1 MNSLQILSFVG
12 FTLLVAVITW
22 WKVRKTDTGSQQ
34 GYFLAGRSLKAPVIA
49 ASLMLT
55 NLSTEQLVGLSG
67 QAYKSGMSVMGW
79 EVTSAV
85 TLIFLALIF
94 LPRYLKRGIATIP
107 DFLEERYDKTTRII
121 IDFCFLI
128 ATGVC
133 FLPIVLYS
141 GALALNSLFHVGESL
156 QISHGAAI
164 WLLVILL
171 GLAGILYAVI
181 GGLRAMAVAD
191 SINGIGLVI
200 GGLMVP
206 VFGLIAIGKGSFMQG
221 IEQITTVHAEK
232 LNSVG
237 GPTDPLPIGAAFTGL
252 ILVNTFYWCTN
263 QGIVQRTLASK
274 SLAEGQKGA
283 LLTAVLKMLDPLVL
297 VLPGLI
303 AFHLYQDLPK
313 ADMAYPTLVNNVLP
327 VPLEGFFGAVLF
339 GAVIST
345 FNGFLN
351 SASTLFSMGIYRRII
366 NQNAEPHHPFTCPVE
381 YLEKYADFYYELGEK
396 SQDDLANKPEH
407 HRLWAQAMPS
417 PVGDDGLYHHP
428 LYFACNDFVDDQ
440 IGRVINALTPEQRE
454 NTWVIY
460 TSDHGEMMGAHKLI
474 SKGAAMY
481 DDITRIPL
489 IIRSP
494 QGERRQVDTPVS
506 HIDLLPT
513 MMALADIEKPEILPG
528 ENILAVKEPR
538 GVMVEFNRYE
548 IEHDSFGGFIPVRCW
563 VTDDFKLVLNLFTSD
578 ELYDRRNDPNEMHN
592 LIDDIRFADVRSKM
606 HDALLDYMDKI
617 RDPFRSYQWS
627 LRPWRKDARPRWM
640 GAFRPRPQDGYSPVV
655 RDYDTGLP
663 TQGVKVEEKKQKF

>member
-12 FTLLVAVITW
+12 FTLLVAIITW

-206 VFGLIAIGKGSFMQG
+206 IFGLIAMGKGSFMQG
-221 IEQITTVHAEK
+221 IEQLTTVHAEK

-237 GPTDPLPIGAAFTGL
+237 IYRFDSGEHLLLVYKSGHRATHAGVKKPGGRAKGGAVNGGAENARPVGTGAARVDCVSSVSG
-252 ILVNTFYWCTN
+252 
-263 QGIVQRTLASK
+263 
-274 SLAEGQKGA
+274 
-283 LLTAVLKMLDPLVL
+283 
-297 VLPGLI
+297 
-303 AFHLYQDLPK
+303 
-313 ADMAYPTLVNNVLP
+313 
-327 VPLEGFFGAVLF
+327 
-339 GAVIST
+339 ST
-345 FNGFLN
+345 E
-351 SASTLFSMGIYRRII
+351 SR
-366 NQNAEPHHPFTCPVE
+366 H
-381 YLEKYADFYYELGEK
+381 
-396 SQDDLANKPEH
+396 
-407 HRLWAQAMPS
+407 
-417 PVGDDGLYHHP
+417 
-428 LYFACNDFVDDQ
+428 
-440 IGRVINALTPEQRE
+440 
-454 NTWVIY
+454 
-460 TSDHGEMMGAHKLI
+460 
-474 SKGAAMY
+474 
-481 DDITRIPL
+481 
-489 IIRSP
+489 
-494 QGERRQVDTPVS
+494 
-506 HIDLLPT
+506 
-513 MMALADIEKPEILPG
+513 
-528 ENILAVKEPR
+528 
-538 GVMVEFNRYE
+538 
-548 IEHDSFGGFIPVRCW
+548 
-563 VTDDFKLVLNLFTSD
+563 
-578 ELYDRRNDPNEMHN
+578 
-592 LIDDIRFADVRSKM
+592 
-606 HDALLDYMDKI
+606 
-617 RDPFRSYQWS
+617 
-627 LRPWRKDARPRWM
+627 
-640 GAFRPRPQDGYSPVV
+640 
-655 RDYDTGLP
+655 GLP
-663 TQGVKVEEKKQKF
+663 DAGQ

>member
-1 MNSLQILSFVG
+1 MNIQQIVSFIA
-12 FTLLVAVITW
+12 FTLLVAAITW
-22 WKVRKTDTGSQQ
+22 WKLRKVDTGSQQ

-94 LPRYLKRGIATIP
+94 LPRYLQRGIATIP

-141 GALALNSLFHVGESL
+141 GALALNSLFHVGDSL
-156 QISHGAAI
+156 GIAQGAAI

-171 GLAGILYAVI
+171 GLAGILYAVV
-181 GGLRAMAVAD
+181 GGMRAMAIAD

-206 VFGLIAIGKGSFMQG
+206 LFGLMVMGDGNVAQG
-221 IEQITTVHAEK
+221 IARLTTVHAEK
-232 LNSVG
+232 LNSIG
-237 GPTDPLPIGAAFTGL
+237 SSADPLPIGAAFTGL

-283 LLTAVLKMLDPLVL
+283 LLTAVLKMLDPLIL

-303 AFHLYQDLPK
+303 AFHLFQDLPS
-313 ADMAYPTLVNNVLP
+313 ADMAYPALVNKVLP
-327 VPLEGFFGAVLF
+327 VPLVGFFGAVLF

-366 NQNAEPHHPFTCPVE
+366 NPQTTSDQLVRVGRRFGLFIAVISILVAPWIANAPQGLYSWMKQLNGIYNVPLVTIIIMGFFFPRIPAIAAKVALFLGICSYIVINYLVKFDVHFLYVLACTFCINVVVMLLIGWIKPRAEPFTFHDAFAVDMSPWKNAKVASVGILFAMIGVYSGLAQFGGYATRTLTVFC
-381 YLEKYADFYYELGEK
+381 YLVA
-396 SQDDLANKPEH
+396 A
-407 HRLWAQAMPS
+407 A
-417 PVGDDGLYHHP
+417 V
-428 LYFACNDFVDDQ
+428 
-440 IGRVINALTPEQRE
+440 
-454 NTWVIY
+454 VIY
-460 TSDHGEMMGAHKLI
+460 LCADAWK
-474 SKGAAMY
+474 
-481 DDITRIPL
+481 
-489 IIRSP
+489 
-494 QGERRQVDTPVS
+494 QRR
-506 HIDLLPT
+506 
-513 MMALADIEKPEILPG
+513 ADPGLCAPDVKEKP
-528 ENILAVKEPR
+528 
-538 GVMVEFNRYE
+538 
-548 IEHDSFGGFIPVRCW
+548 
-563 VTDDFKLVLNLFTSD
+563 
-578 ELYDRRNDPNEMHN
+578 
-592 LIDDIRFADVRSKM
+592 
-606 HDALLDYMDKI
+606 
-617 RDPFRSYQWS
+617 
-627 LRPWRKDARPRWM
+627 
-640 GAFRPRPQDGYSPVV
+640 
-655 RDYDTGLP
+655 
-663 TQGVKVEEKKQKF
+663 

>member
-1 MNSLQILSFVG
+1 MNTIQSLSFVG
-12 FTLLVAVITW
+12 FTVRVAIITW
-22 WKVRKTDTGSQQ
+22 FKVRKADTGSQQ

-94 LPRYLKRGIATIP
+94 LPRYLQRGIATIP

-128 ATGVC
+128 ATGIC

-141 GALALNSLFHVGESL
+141 GALALNSLFHIGESL
-156 QISHGAAI
+156 GLTQGAAI

-181 GGLRAMAVAD
+181 GGMRAMAIAD

-206 VFGLIAIGKGSFMQG
+206 IFGLMAMGKGSFLQG
-221 IEQITTVHAEK
+221 IEQLTTVHAEK
-232 LNSVG
+232 LNSIG
-237 GPTDPLPIGAAFTGL
+237 GSTDPLPIGAAFTGL

-283 LLTAVLKMLDPLVL
+283 LLTAVLKMLDPLIL

-303 AFHLYQDLPK
+303 AFHLYQDLPS
-313 ADMAYPTLVNNVLP
+313 ADMAYPTLVNKVMPLP
-327 VPLEGFFGAVLF
+327 LVGFFGAVLF

-366 NQNAEPHHPFTCPVE
+366 NQNAQPEQLVRIGRKFGLFIAVISVIVAPWIANAPQGLYSWMKQLNGIYNVPLVTIIIMGFFFPRIPAIAAKVAMGLGIVSYITINYLVKFDFHFLYVLACTFCINVVVMLVIGVIKPRATPFKFHDAFAVDMQPYRHVKIASVGILFAMIGVYAGLAEFGGYGTRWLAAVSYAITAAVVI
-381 YLEKYADFYYELGEK
+381 YLIYSSWRERRSAPASYAIDVKEK
-396 SQDDLANKPEH
+396 S
-407 HRLWAQAMPS
+407 
-417 PVGDDGLYHHP
+417 
-428 LYFACNDFVDDQ
+428 
-440 IGRVINALTPEQRE
+440 
-454 NTWVIY
+454 
-460 TSDHGEMMGAHKLI
+460 
-474 SKGAAMY
+474 
-481 DDITRIPL
+481 
-489 IIRSP
+489 
-494 QGERRQVDTPVS
+494 
-506 HIDLLPT
+506 
-513 MMALADIEKPEILPG
+513 
-528 ENILAVKEPR
+528 
-538 GVMVEFNRYE
+538 
-548 IEHDSFGGFIPVRCW
+548 
-563 VTDDFKLVLNLFTSD
+563 
-578 ELYDRRNDPNEMHN
+578 
-592 LIDDIRFADVRSKM
+592 
-606 HDALLDYMDKI
+606 
-617 RDPFRSYQWS
+617 
-627 LRPWRKDARPRWM
+627 
-640 GAFRPRPQDGYSPVV
+640 
-655 RDYDTGLP
+655 
-663 TQGVKVEEKKQKF
+663 

>member
-1 MNSLQILSFVG
+1 MNTLQILSFVG
-12 FTLLVAVITW
+12 FTLLVALITW
-22 WKVRKTDTGSQQ
+22 RKVRKTDTGSQQ

-94 LPRYLKRGIATIP
+94 LPRYLQRGIATIP

-141 GALALNSLFHVGESL
+141 GALALNSLFHIGESL
-156 QISHGAAI
+156 NISQGAAI

-171 GLAGILYAVI
+171 GLAGIIYAVI

-206 VFGLIAIGKGSFMQG
+206 VFGLIAMGKGSFLQG
-221 IEQITTVHAEK
+221 VEQLTTVHAEK
-232 LNSVG
+232 LNSIG
-237 GPTDPLPIGAAFTGL
+237 GANDPLPIGAAFTGL

-303 AFHLYQDLPK
+303 VFHLYQDLPVS
-313 ADMAYPTLVNNVLP
+313 DMAYPTLVNNVLP
-327 VPLEGFFGAVLF
+327 VPLVGFFGAVLF

-366 NQNAEPHHPFTCPVE
+366 NQHAQPEQLVRVGRKFGFFIAVISVLVAPWIANA
-381 YLEKYADFYYELGEK
+381 
-396 SQDDLANKPEH
+396 PE
-407 HRLWAQAMPS
+407 
-417 PVGDDGLYHHP
+417 GLYSWMKQLNGIYNVP
-428 LYFACNDFVDDQ
+428 LVT
-440 IGRVINALTPEQRE
+440 II
-454 NTWVIY
+454 I
-460 TSDHGEMMGAHKLI
+460 MGFFFP
-474 SKGAAMY
+474 
-481 DDITRIPL
+481 RIP
-489 IIRSP
+489 
-494 QGERRQVDTPVS
+494 
-506 HIDLLPT
+506 
-513 MMALADIEKPEILPG
+513 ALAAKVAMGLGIVSYITINYLVKFDFHFLYVLACTFCINVVVMLVIGIIKPRATPFKFHDAFAVDMKPWKNAKLASVGILTAMLG
-528 ENILAVKEPR
+528 VYAGLAQ
-538 GVMVEFNRYE
+538 
-548 IEHDSFGGFIPVRCW
+548 FGGYNTQWLTILCYSITAAVMMYLIYSSWQTRRLATALS
-563 VTDDFKLVLNLFTSD
+563 VSD
-578 ELYDRRNDPNEMHN
+578 
-592 LIDDIRFADVRSKM
+592 AK
-606 HDALLDYMDKI
+606 DK
-617 RDPFRSYQWS
+617 
-627 LRPWRKDARPRWM
+627 A
-640 GAFRPRPQDGYSPVV
+640 
-655 RDYDTGLP
+655 
-663 TQGVKVEEKKQKF
+663 

>member
-1 MNSLQILSFVG
+1 MNTIQIVSFVG

-22 WKVRKTDTGSQQ
+22 WKVRKVDTGSQQ

-94 LPRYLKRGIATIP
+94 LPRYLQRGIATIP

-128 ATGVC
+128 ATGIC

-141 GALALNSLFHVGESL
+141 GALALNSLFHIGESL
-156 QISHGAAI
+156 GISQGGAI

-171 GLAGILYAVI
+171 GIAGILYAVI
-181 GGLRAMAVAD
+181 GGLRTMAIAD

-206 VFGLIAIGKGSFMQG
+206 VFGLMAMGNGSFLQG
-221 IEQITTVHAEK
+221 IKQLTTVHADK
-232 LNSVG
+232 LNSIG
-237 GPTDPLPIGAAFTGL
+237 SSSDPLPIGAAFTGL

-283 LLTAVLKMLDPLVL
+283 LLTAVLKMLDPLIL

-303 AFHLYQDLPK
+303 AFHLYQDLPS
-313 ADMAYPTLVNNVLP
+313 ADMAYPTLVNKVMPLP
-327 VPLEGFFGAVLF
+327 LVGFFGAVLF

-351 SASTLFSMGIYRRII
+351 SASTLFSMGVYRRLI
-366 NQNAEPHHPFTCPVE
+366 NENAEP
-381 YLEKYADFYYELGEK
+381 
-396 SQDDLANKPEH
+396 SQLVRVGRKFGLFIAVISVLVAPWIANAP
-407 HRLWAQAMPS
+407 Q
-417 PVGDDGLYHHP
+417 GLYSWMKQLNGIYNVP
-428 LYFACNDFVDDQ
+428 LVTIIIMGFFFPRIPAIAAKVAMGLGIVSYITINYLVKFDFHFLYVLACTFCINVVVMLIIGTIKPRATPFKFQDAFAVDMTPYKNVKIASVGILFAM
-440 IGRVINALTPEQRE
+440 IGVYAGLAQFGGYQTRWLMFLSYGVTAAV
-454 NTWVIY
+454 VIY
-460 TSDHGEMMGAHKLI
+460 LVYSSWRD
-474 SKGAAMY
+474 
-481 DDITRIPL
+481 
-489 IIRSP
+489 
-494 QGERRQVDTPVS
+494 RQSATVPCS
-506 HIDLLPT
+506 
-513 MMALADIEKPEILPG
+513 AD
-528 ENILAVKEPR
+528 AKE
-538 GVMVEFNRYE
+538 E
-548 IEHDSFGGFIPVRCW
+548 S
-563 VTDDFKLVLNLFTSD
+563 
-578 ELYDRRNDPNEMHN
+578 
-592 LIDDIRFADVRSKM
+592 
-606 HDALLDYMDKI
+606 
-617 RDPFRSYQWS
+617 
-627 LRPWRKDARPRWM
+627 
-640 GAFRPRPQDGYSPVV
+640 
-655 RDYDTGLP
+655 
-663 TQGVKVEEKKQKF
+663 

>member
-1 MNSLQILSFVG
+1 MNTIQILSFVG
-12 FTLLVAVITW
+12 FTLLVAIITW
-22 WKVRKTDTGSQQ
+22 LKVRKTDTGSQQ

-94 LPRYLKRGIATIP
+94 LPRYLQRGIATIP

-121 IDFCFLI
+121 IDCCFLI

-141 GALALNSLFHVGESL
+141 GALALNSLFHIGESL
-156 QISHGAAI
+156 GLAQGAAI

-171 GLAGILYAVI
+171 GLAGIIYAVI
-181 GGLRAMAVAD
+181 GGMRAMAIAD

-206 VFGLIAIGKGSFMQG
+206 VFGLIAMGKGSFSEG
-221 IEQITTVHAEK
+221 IVQLTTVHAEK
-232 LNSVG
+232 LNSIG
-237 GPTDPLPIGAAFTGL
+237 SSTDPLPFGAAFTGL

-283 LLTAVLKMLDPLVL
+283 LLTAVLKMLDPLIL

-303 AFHLYQDLPK
+303 AFHLYQDLPS
-313 ADMAYPTLVNNVLP
+313 ADMAYPTLVNKVLP
-327 VPLEGFFGAVLF
+327 LPLVGFFGAVLF

-366 NQNAEPHHPFTCPVE
+366 NQDAQPDQLVRVGRKFGLFIAVISVIVAPWIANAPQGLYSWMKQLNGVYNVPLVTIIIMGFFFPRIPAIAAKVAMGLGIVSYITINYLVKFDFHFLYILACTFCINVVVMLVIGIIKPRATPFKFHDAFAVDMQPWRHVKIASVGILFAMIGVYAGLAEFGGYSTRWLAVSSYTITASVVM
-381 YLEKYADFYYELGEK
+381 YLIYSHCRTRGTIQTTPSATDIKEK
-396 SQDDLANKPEH
+396 S
-407 HRLWAQAMPS
+407 
-417 PVGDDGLYHHP
+417 
-428 LYFACNDFVDDQ
+428 
-440 IGRVINALTPEQRE
+440 
-454 NTWVIY
+454 
-460 TSDHGEMMGAHKLI
+460 
-474 SKGAAMY
+474 
-481 DDITRIPL
+481 
-489 IIRSP
+489 
-494 QGERRQVDTPVS
+494 
-506 HIDLLPT
+506 
-513 MMALADIEKPEILPG
+513 
-528 ENILAVKEPR
+528 
-538 GVMVEFNRYE
+538 
-548 IEHDSFGGFIPVRCW
+548 
-563 VTDDFKLVLNLFTSD
+563 
-578 ELYDRRNDPNEMHN
+578 
-592 LIDDIRFADVRSKM
+592 
-606 HDALLDYMDKI
+606 
-617 RDPFRSYQWS
+617 
-627 LRPWRKDARPRWM
+627 
-640 GAFRPRPQDGYSPVV
+640 
-655 RDYDTGLP
+655 
-663 TQGVKVEEKKQKF
+663 

>member
-171 GLAGILYAVI
+171 GLA
-181 GGLRAMAVAD
+181 
-191 SINGIGLVI
+191 
-200 GGLMVP
+200 
-206 VFGLIAIGKGSFMQG
+206 
-221 IEQITTVHAEK
+221 
-232 LNSVG
+232 
-237 GPTDPLPIGAAFTGL
+237 
-252 ILVNTFYWCTN
+252 
-263 QGIVQRTLASK
+263 
-274 SLAEGQKGA
+274 EGQKGA

-366 NQNAEPHHPFTCPVE
+366 NQNAEPQQLVTVGRKFGFFIAIVSVLVAPWIANAPQGLYSWMKQLNGIYNVPLVTIIIMGFFFPRIPALAAKVAMGIGIISYITINYLVKFDFHFLYVLACTFCINVVVMLVIGFIKPRATPFTFKDAFAVDMKPWKNVKIASIGILFAMIGV
-381 YLEKYADFYYELGEK
+381 YVG
-396 SQDDLANKPEH
+396 LAE
-407 HRLWAQAMPS
+407 
-417 PVGDDGLYHHP
+417 
-428 LYFACNDFVDDQ
+428 
-440 IGRVINALTPEQRE
+440 
-454 NTWVIY
+454 
-460 TSDHGEMMGAHKLI
+460 
-474 SKGAAMY
+474 
-481 DDITRIPL
+481 
-489 IIRSP
+489 
-494 QGERRQVDTPVS
+494 
-506 HIDLLPT
+506 
-513 MMALADIEKPEILPG
+513 
-528 ENILAVKEPR
+528 
-538 GVMVEFNRYE
+538 
-548 IEHDSFGGFIPVRCW
+548 FGGYGTRWLAMISYFIAAVVIVYLIFDSWWHRHDPA
-563 VTDDFKLVLNLFTSD
+563 VTFT
-578 ELYDRRNDPNEMHN
+578 P
-592 LIDDIRFADVRSKM
+592 
-606 HDALLDYMDKI
+606 DAKD
-617 RDPFRSYQWS
+617 S
-627 LRPWRKDARPRWM
+627 L
-640 GAFRPRPQDGYSPVV
+640 
-655 RDYDTGLP
+655 
-663 TQGVKVEEKKQKF
+663 

>member
-156 QISHGAAI
+156 QLSDGAAI

-206 VFGLIAIGKGSFMQG
+206 VFGLIAMGKGSFMQG
-221 IEQITTVHAEK
+221 IEQLTTVHAEK

-327 VPLEGFFGAVLF
+327 VPLVGFFFPRIPALAAKV
-339 GAVIST
+339 A
-345 FNGFLN
+345 
-351 SASTLFSMGIYRRII
+351 MGIGII
-366 NQNAEPHHPFTCPVE
+366 SYITINYLVKFDFHFLYVLACTFCINVVVMLMIGFIKPRATPFTFKDAFAVDMKPWKNVKIASIGI
-381 YLEKYADFYYELGEK
+381 LFAMIGVYAG
-396 SQDDLANKPEH
+396 LAE
-407 HRLWAQAMPS
+407 
-417 PVGDDGLYHHP
+417 
-428 LYFACNDFVDDQ
+428 
-440 IGRVINALTPEQRE
+440 
-454 NTWVIY
+454 
-460 TSDHGEMMGAHKLI
+460 
-474 SKGAAMY
+474 
-481 DDITRIPL
+481 
-489 IIRSP
+489 
-494 QGERRQVDTPVS
+494 
-506 HIDLLPT
+506 
-513 MMALADIEKPEILPG
+513 
-528 ENILAVKEPR
+528 
-538 GVMVEFNRYE
+538 
-548 IEHDSFGGFIPVRCW
+548 FGGYGTRWLAMISYFIAAVVIVYLIFDSWQHRHDPA
-563 VTDDFKLVLNLFTSD
+563 VTFT
-578 ELYDRRNDPNEMHN
+578 P
-592 LIDDIRFADVRSKM
+592 
-606 HDALLDYMDKI
+606 DAKD
-617 RDPFRSYQWS
+617 S
-627 LRPWRKDARPRWM
+627 L
-640 GAFRPRPQDGYSPVV
+640 
-655 RDYDTGLP
+655 
-663 TQGVKVEEKKQKF
+663 

>member
-1 MNSLQILSFVG
+1 MNAIQILSFVG
-12 FTLLVAVITW
+12 FTLLVAIITW
-22 WKVRKTDTGSQQ
+22 FKVRKADTGSQQ

-94 LPRYLKRGIATIP
+94 LPRYLQRGIATIP

-128 ATGVC
+128 ATGIC

-141 GALALNSLFHVGESL
+141 GALALNSLFHIGESL
-156 QISHGAAI
+156 GLTQGAAI

-181 GGLRAMAVAD
+181 GGMRAMAIAD

-200 GGLMVP
+200 GGLM
-206 VFGLIAIGKGSFMQG
+206 AMGKGSFLQG
-221 IEQITTVHAEK
+221 IEQLTTVHAEK
-232 LNSVG
+232 LNSIG
-237 GPTDPLPIGAAFTGL
+237 GSSDPLPIGAAFTGL

-283 LLTAVLKMLDPLVL
+283 LLTAVLKMLDPLIL

-303 AFHLYQDLPK
+303 AFHLYQDLPS
-313 ADMAYPTLVNNVLP
+313 ADMAYPTLVNKVMPLP
-327 VPLEGFFGAVLF
+327 LVGFFGAVLF

-366 NQNAEPHHPFTCPVE
+366 NENAQPEQLVRIGRKFGLFIAVISVIVAPWIANAPQGLYSWMKQLNGIYNVPLVTIIIMGFFFPRIPAIAAKVAMGLGIVSYITINYLVKFDFHFLYVLACTFCINVVVMLVIGFIKPRATPFTFHDAFAVDMQPYRHVKIASVGILFAMIGVYAGLAE
-381 YLEKYADFYYELGEK
+381 FGGYGTRWLAAVSYAITAAVIIYLIYSSWRERRSAPASYAIDVKEK
-396 SQDDLANKPEH
+396 S
-407 HRLWAQAMPS
+407 
-417 PVGDDGLYHHP
+417 
-428 LYFACNDFVDDQ
+428 
-440 IGRVINALTPEQRE
+440 
-454 NTWVIY
+454 
-460 TSDHGEMMGAHKLI
+460 
-474 SKGAAMY
+474 
-481 DDITRIPL
+481 
-489 IIRSP
+489 
-494 QGERRQVDTPVS
+494 
-506 HIDLLPT
+506 
-513 MMALADIEKPEILPG
+513 
-528 ENILAVKEPR
+528 
-538 GVMVEFNRYE
+538 
-548 IEHDSFGGFIPVRCW
+548 
-563 VTDDFKLVLNLFTSD
+563 
-578 ELYDRRNDPNEMHN
+578 
-592 LIDDIRFADVRSKM
+592 
-606 HDALLDYMDKI
+606 
-617 RDPFRSYQWS
+617 
-627 LRPWRKDARPRWM
+627 
-640 GAFRPRPQDGYSPVV
+640 
-655 RDYDTGLP
+655 
-663 TQGVKVEEKKQKF
+663 

>member
-1 MNSLQILSFVG
+1 MTNKGYKMNAIQILSFVG
-12 FTLLVAVITW
+12 FTLLVAIITW
-22 WKVRKTDTGSQQ
+22 LKVRKADTGSQQ

-67 QAYKSGMSVMGW
+67 QAYRSGMSVMGW

-94 LPRYLKRGIATIP
+94 LPRYLQRGIATIP

-141 GALALNSLFHVGESL
+141 GALALNSLFHIGDSL
-156 QISHGAAI
+156 GLTQGAAI

-181 GGLRAMAVAD
+181 GGMRAMAIAD

-206 VFGLIAIGKGSFMQG
+206 VFGLIAMGKGSFLQG
-221 IEQITTVHAEK
+221 IEQLTTVHADK
-232 LNSVG
+232 LNSIG
-237 GPTDPLPIGAAFTGL
+237 SSTDPLPIGAAFTGL

-283 LLTAVLKMLDPLVL
+283 LLTAVLKMLDPLIL

-303 AFHLYQDLPK
+303 AFHLYQDLPS
-313 ADMAYPTLVNNVLP
+313 ADMAYPTLVNKVMPLP
-327 VPLEGFFGAVLF
+327 LVGFFGAVLF

-366 NQNAEPHHPFTCPVE
+366 NENAQPDQLVRVGKKFGLFIAVISVIVAPWIANAPQGLYSWMKQLNGIYNVPLVTIIIMGFFFPRIPALAAKVAMGLGIVSYITINYLVKFDFHFLYVLACTFCINVVVMLIIGFIKPRATPFKFHDAFAVDMVPWRHVKIASLGILFAMVGVYAGLAEFGGYGTRWLAVSCYSITAAVVI
-381 YLEKYADFYYELGEK
+381 YLIYSNWQERRSAPATYATDVKEK
-396 SQDDLANKPEH
+396 S
-407 HRLWAQAMPS
+407 
-417 PVGDDGLYHHP
+417 
-428 LYFACNDFVDDQ
+428 
-440 IGRVINALTPEQRE
+440 
-454 NTWVIY
+454 
-460 TSDHGEMMGAHKLI
+460 
-474 SKGAAMY
+474 
-481 DDITRIPL
+481 
-489 IIRSP
+489 
-494 QGERRQVDTPVS
+494 
-506 HIDLLPT
+506 
-513 MMALADIEKPEILPG
+513 
-528 ENILAVKEPR
+528 
-538 GVMVEFNRYE
+538 
-548 IEHDSFGGFIPVRCW
+548 
-563 VTDDFKLVLNLFTSD
+563 
-578 ELYDRRNDPNEMHN
+578 
-592 LIDDIRFADVRSKM
+592 
-606 HDALLDYMDKI
+606 
-617 RDPFRSYQWS
+617 
-627 LRPWRKDARPRWM
+627 
-640 GAFRPRPQDGYSPVV
+640 
-655 RDYDTGLP
+655 
-663 TQGVKVEEKKQKF
+663 

>member
-181 GGLRAMAVAD
+181 
-191 SINGIGLVI
+191 
-200 GGLMVP
+200 
-206 VFGLIAIGKGSFMQG
+206 
-221 IEQITTVHAEK
+221 
-232 LNSVG
+232 
-237 GPTDPLPIGAAFTGL
+237 
-252 ILVNTFYWCTN
+252 
-263 QGIVQRTLASK
+263 
-274 SLAEGQKGA
+274 
-283 LLTAVLKMLDPLVL
+283 
-297 VLPGLI
+297 
-303 AFHLYQDLPK
+303 
-313 ADMAYPTLVNNVLP
+313 
-327 VPLEGFFGAVLF
+327 
-339 GAVIST
+339 ST

-366 NQNAEPHHPFTCPVE
+366 NQNAEPQQLVTVGRKFGFFIAIVSVLVAPWIANAPQGLYSWMKQLNGIYNVPLVTIIIMGFFFPRIPALAAKVAMGIGIISYITINYLVKFDFHFLYVLACTFCINVVVMLVIGFIKPRATPFTFKDAFAVDMKPWKNVKIASIGILFAMIGVYAGLAEFGGYGTRWLAMISYFIAAVVIVYLIFDSWRRKVFALIPPTPVHRFVRLHGPD
-381 YLEKYADFYYELGEK
+381 YLPVSTLTSPARGPTTSRQAKTSPLWGATLRMPAITPVTSANGI
-396 SQDDLANKPEH
+396 STVMTISALASVRRSGTLITGSMGRTILAN
-407 HRLWAQAMPS
+407 
-417 PVGDDGLYHHP
+417 
-428 LYFACNDFVDDQ
+428 
-440 IGRVINALTPEQRE
+440 
-454 NTWVIY
+454 
-460 TSDHGEMMGAHKLI
+460 
-474 SKGAAMY
+474 
-481 DDITRIPL
+481 
-489 IIRSP
+489 
-494 QGERRQVDTPVS
+494 
-506 HIDLLPT
+506 
-513 MMALADIEKPEILPG
+513 
-528 ENILAVKEPR
+528 
-538 GVMVEFNRYE
+538 
-548 IEHDSFGGFIPVRCW
+548 
-563 VTDDFKLVLNLFTSD
+563 
-578 ELYDRRNDPNEMHN
+578 
-592 LIDDIRFADVRSKM
+592 
-606 HDALLDYMDKI
+606 
-617 RDPFRSYQWS
+617 
-627 LRPWRKDARPRWM
+627 
-640 GAFRPRPQDGYSPVV
+640 
-655 RDYDTGLP
+655 
-663 TQGVKVEEKKQKF
+663 

>member
-181 GGLRAMAVAD
+181 
-191 SINGIGLVI
+191 
-200 GGLMVP
+200 
-206 VFGLIAIGKGSFMQG
+206 
-221 IEQITTVHAEK
+221 
-232 LNSVG
+232 
-237 GPTDPLPIGAAFTGL
+237 
-252 ILVNTFYWCTN
+252 
-263 QGIVQRTLASK
+263 
-274 SLAEGQKGA
+274 
-283 LLTAVLKMLDPLVL
+283 
-297 VLPGLI
+297 
-303 AFHLYQDLPK
+303 
-313 ADMAYPTLVNNVLP
+313 
-327 VPLEGFFGAVLF
+327 
-339 GAVIST
+339 ST

-366 NQNAEPHHPFTCPVE
+366 NQNAEPQQLVTVGRKFGFFIAIVSVLVAPWIANAPQGLYSWMKQLNGIYNVPLVTIIIMGFFFPRIPALAAKVAMGIGIISYITINYLVKFDFHFLYVLACTFCINVVVMLVIGFIKPRATPFTFKDAFAVDMKPWRNVKIASIGI
-381 YLEKYADFYYELGEK
+381 LFAMIGVYAG
-396 SQDDLANKPEH
+396 LAE
-407 HRLWAQAMPS
+407 
-417 PVGDDGLYHHP
+417 
-428 LYFACNDFVDDQ
+428 
-440 IGRVINALTPEQRE
+440 
-454 NTWVIY
+454 
-460 TSDHGEMMGAHKLI
+460 
-474 SKGAAMY
+474 
-481 DDITRIPL
+481 
-489 IIRSP
+489 
-494 QGERRQVDTPVS
+494 
-506 HIDLLPT
+506 
-513 MMALADIEKPEILPG
+513 
-528 ENILAVKEPR
+528 
-538 GVMVEFNRYE
+538 
-548 IEHDSFGGFIPVRCW
+548 FGGYGTRWLAMISYFIAAVVIVYLIFDSWRHRHDPA
-563 VTDDFKLVLNLFTSD
+563 VTFT
-578 ELYDRRNDPNEMHN
+578 P
-592 LIDDIRFADVRSKM
+592 
-606 HDALLDYMDKI
+606 DAKD
-617 RDPFRSYQWS
+617 S
-627 LRPWRKDARPRWM
+627 L
-640 GAFRPRPQDGYSPVV
+640 
-655 RDYDTGLP
+655 
-663 TQGVKVEEKKQKF
+663 